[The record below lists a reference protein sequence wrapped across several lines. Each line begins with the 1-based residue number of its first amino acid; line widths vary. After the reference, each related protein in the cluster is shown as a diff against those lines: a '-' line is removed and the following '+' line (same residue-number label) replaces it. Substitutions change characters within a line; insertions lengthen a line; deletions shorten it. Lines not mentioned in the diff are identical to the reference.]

1 MGGLGTQELFI
12 LMFLA
17 LIFFGSKKLP
27 EITRGLGKG
36 MAEFRK
42 AARDVQSEITRELD
56 RATDLKPK
64 KEVPPPESQ
73 ELTGQGTE
81 TESADDDEGTA
92 RGEAS

>member
-1 MGGLGTQELFI
+1 MGGIGNQELFL
-12 LMFLA
+12 LMLLF

-42 AARDVQSEITRELD
+42 AARDVQSEITRELE
-56 RATDLKPK
+56 RTIDLKPK

-73 ELTGQGTE
+73 ELTGQDTE
-81 TESADDDEGTA
+81 TESAGDSEGTT

>member
-1 MGGLGTQELFI
+1 MGGIGTQELFL
-12 LMFLA
+12 LMLLA

-27 EITRGLGKG
+27 EISRGLGKG

-42 AARDVQSEITRELD
+42 AARDVQSEITRELE

-64 KEVPPPESQ
+64 KEVLPPESQ
-73 ELTGQGTE
+73 ELTGQSTE

-92 RGEAS
+92 GGEAS